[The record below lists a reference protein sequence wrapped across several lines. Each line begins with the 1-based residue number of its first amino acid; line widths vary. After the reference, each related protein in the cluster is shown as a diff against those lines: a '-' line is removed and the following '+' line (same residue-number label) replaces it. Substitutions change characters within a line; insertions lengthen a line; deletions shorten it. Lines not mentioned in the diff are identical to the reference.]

1 MPVSHHSTQQRMY
14 LRPLFQFRTQ
24 SFALSLARPNSF
36 EAQTR
41 HKQVLLRKSRQPKS
55 EFAPYF
61 PPFNLCTPSQVLFTL
76 GSCHKSS
83 CIKLLLFLQGSTN
96 NERSKETKCP
106 QNSWAIHVDRPRRS
120 TSAYRRLIS
129 RARLEAP
136 YAIFRPRRSTRYI
149 LGSPPRLGCL
159 YSSCAHAS
167 CITVDFIT

>member
-1 MPVSHHSTQQRMY
+1 MHCP
-14 LRPLFQFRTQ
+14 
-24 SFALSLARPNSF
+24 LARPNSF

-149 LGSPPRLGCL
+149 LVLLQGLAVCIPPVPMLL
-159 YSSCAHAS
+159 VLQWILLLDKLTYLVSY
-167 CITVDFIT
+167 